1 MGIGSRLFLIIFIS
15 LGLGIFV
22 SYIIAERDI
31 TDTFQKHIINEL
43 QNQASLLVEV
53 VDEVN
58 SIQSLNEADSLA
70 DRLGSASNSR
80 ITLIL
85 SDGRVI
91 GDSDVDTQN
100 INNLDNHINRPEVQE
115 AFKNGRGWSIRYSD
129 TVEQQQ
135 MYYAIL
141 DNNDVSPNVIRIAV
155 PYVNVDSAIES
166 LNLSII
172 LIALVAFI
180 VTSIASGIAANYAY
194 RSIADLAD
202 ATSKIADADGKA
214 KNKDI
219 KALPTQRT
227 DEFGNV
233 AQSVSQISEELKS
246 KINLIAKQRD
256 QFGSVLDDLGE
267 GIMVADISGNI
278 TYENEQ
284 VSLILN
290 KNELVGKKITD
301 LDIKSLNYLL
311 KRAKKKKRADIEFE
325 IELKDK
331 STRWVLATMNQSK
344 TTKEFI
350 LVVHDI
356 TQLRRFSSMR
366 RDFISN
372 VSHELRTPVSVIMAN
387 SETLVDGALEDKKQA
402 KVFAKA
408 ILHNAERLSD
418 MVSSLLDLS
427 RIDYGEL
434 KLNIE
439 ELSINDC
446 INDAIDSLKNLGKRK
461 NISIECSCSKDK
473 IVLADKNALER
484 ILNNLIENAFKY
496 SDPESIINISTR
508 KIKDYLEVSVKDNG
522 RGVPDQEKDFLF
534 DRFYRTADARATDEK
549 GSGLGIAIVK
559 NLVNNLNGE
568 VGIKNTYPNG
578 SIFWFTLP
586 LKNS

>member
-549 GSGLGIAIVK
+549 GSGLGLAIVK

>member
-43 QNQASLLVEV
+43 QNQASLIVEV
-53 VDEVN
+53 VDEVDT
-58 SIQSLNEADSLA
+58 IGDLNEADSLA

-100 INNLDNHINRPEVQE
+100 INDMDNHINRPEVQD
-115 AFKNGRGWSIRYSD
+115 AFLKGRGWSIRYSD
-129 TVEQQQ
+129 TVKQQQ

-141 DNNDVSPNVIRIAV
+141 DNNDLSPNVIRIAV
-155 PYVNVDSAIES
+155 PYVNVDSAIGS

-194 RSIADLAD
+194 RSIADLAY

-214 KNKDI
+214 RKKDL
-219 KALPTQRT
+219 KALPTERT

-256 QFGSVLDDLGE
+256 QFGSVLDDLGQ
-267 GIMVADISGNI
+267 GIIVADIDGKI

-301 LDIKSLNYLL
+301 LNIKSLNYLL
-311 KRAKKKKRADIEFE
+311 KRAKKKKKADIEFE
-325 IELKDK
+325 IELNDR
-331 STRWVLATMNQSK
+331 SIRWVLATINQSK

-387 SETLVDGALEDKKQA
+387 SETLVDGALDDKKQS

-439 ELSINDC
+439 ELPINEH
-446 INDAIDSLKNLGKRK
+446 INKAIDSLKNLGKRK
-461 NISIECSCSKDK
+461 NISIMCSCSKGQ

-496 SDPESIINISTR
+496 SDSQSTINIST
-508 KIKDYLEVSVKDNG
+508 KKVKDHLEISVKDSG
-522 RGVPDQEKDFLF
+522 RGIPNEEQDFLF
-534 DRFYRTADARATDEK
+534 DRFYRTAEARATEEK
-549 GSGLGIAIVK
+549 GSGLGLAIVK

-568 VGIKNTYPNG
+568 VGVKNAKPQG

-586 LKNS
+586 LKTS